1 MSMFTQLAR
10 SCWVK
15 IAESKI
21 TLLSVNKRC
30 NAVKLAVE
38 LQKGSTMVI
47 DGAVVCVN
55 DINNDRGDRVRLAI
69 DADKSIKIEHE
80 RKRERA

>member
-1 MSMFTQLAR
+1 MSMFTQLTR

-30 NAVKLAVE
+30 NTVKLAVE

-47 DGAVVCVN
+47 DGAVVCIN